1 MALPG
6 DRTSGQ
12 CYSRPI
18 LPRAANGQRRIPPAT
33 MGKRP
38 MKISVAKPTDQ
49 QIAEMRSCPT
59 WTKEKSTFDWEYD
72 DTETCYLLD
81 GQVRVTTDQGEVVE
95 FGAGDLVTFPKG
107 LKCVWEV
114 RQPVRKHYRFG

>member
-1 MALPG
+1 
-6 DRTSGQ
+6 
-12 CYSRPI
+12 
-18 LPRAANGQRRIPPAT
+18 
-33 MGKRP
+33 